1 MQEGPIHLLI
11 EYGIGAIILAMLIR
25 AIASLFQIDERFAF
39 IRFLARISDPF
50 ITPVRR
56 IMRPVGVM
64 DLSFFV
70 TWFLL
75 TTMEILLIQ
84 ALPAGW

>member
-1 MQEGPIHLLI
+1 MGIMHILI
-11 EYGIGAIILAMLIR
+11 QYGIGIIILAMLIR
-25 AIASLFQIDERFAF
+25 AIASLFQMDERFAF
-39 IRFLARISDPF
+39 IRFLTRITDPF
-50 ITPVRR
+50 IAPVRR
-56 IMRPVGVM
+56 IMRPAGAF

-75 TTMEILLIQ
+75 STIQILLLQ